1 MDGPKDGSKDVS
13 KEGSKEGSKNR
24 SKDVTREARLV
35 VLSAL
40 SAFIAPLVFVSI
52 IVLRK
57 VNRRVNVQAKFW
69 NSRMRREL
77 ARWS

>member
-1 MDGPKDGSKDVS
+1 VDGSQ
-13 KEGSKEGSKNR
+13 N
-24 SKDVTREARLV
+24 VTREARIL

-40 SAFIAPLVFVSI
+40 SAFIAPFVFVSI

-57 VNRRVNVQAKFW
+57 ANRRVNVQARFW
-69 NSRMRREL
+69 NSRLRREL

>member
-1 MDGPKDGSKDVS
+1 VDGSEKVA
-13 KEGSKEGSKNR
+13 
-24 SKDVTREARLV
+24 REARIL

-40 SAFIAPLVFVSI
+40 TAFIAPFVFVSI

-57 VNRRVNVQAKFW
+57 VNRRVNVQARFW
-69 NSRMRREL
+69 NKRLQHEI